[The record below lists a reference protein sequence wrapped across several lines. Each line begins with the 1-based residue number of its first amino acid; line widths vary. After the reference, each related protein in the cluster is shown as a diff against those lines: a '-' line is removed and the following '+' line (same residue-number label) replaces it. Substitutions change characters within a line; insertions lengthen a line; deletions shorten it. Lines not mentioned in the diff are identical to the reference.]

1 MPTSTALVAK
11 SISKSNS
18 KSNSKAM
25 AIAMHAETTTNKQIL
40 DARLR
45 AEQTSHVREV
55 FVARQELQLF
65 FQKVSDAMDA
75 EHKPM
80 VFRLLTEARMEAM
93 QLGMGLQLHT
103 LSTPEPAAPIIG
115 DYEDDLASS
124 DGEAPPPPSTSKPA
138 KGKGS
143 GKPRPGMKGKRT
155 GWNLF
160 RSEIVTHTAQHGPPP
175 ALVER
180 DRDLTDE
187 QKVEME
193 TVPNKKGQPGE
204 TKQQSKYP
212 MYTKDNFTKLT
223 GPGIYFA
230 YTSLTEDQRKAF
242 DERAADEWAT
252 LCAAREAAAASAP
265 SGSGDSMVIEDVD
278 EDELPTAVS
287 RPKGG
292 KAAAKSAKSGVV
304 LQSGEH
310 TLPELQHESESDD
323 NDAPPSPKPKSKRP
337 VEETTPP
344 PKPPAEEPPTAP
356 RKPKRST
363 GRKSAR
369 LATPEVASVQEPS
382 EQAGAPATTT
392 NEEEPSA
399 EELFGEDD

>member
-11 SISKSNS
+11 SISKS

-25 AIAMHAETTTNKQIL
+25 AIAMHAETITNKQIH

-65 FQKVSDAMDA
+65 FQKVMELMDS
-75 EHKPM
+75 ECKPA
-80 VFRLLTEARMEAM
+80 VCELLTEARMEAM
-93 QLGMGLQLHT
+93 QMGMGLQLPS
-103 LSTPEPAAPIIG
+103 LSTPEPAAPIVG

-124 DGEAPPPPSTSKPA
+124 DGEAPPPPSTSKPT

-143 GKPRPGMKGKRT
+143 GKPRPAMKGKKS

-160 RSEIVTHTAQHGPPP
+160 RQDLAPKSPSDAFVARDAALTPEQRSEKTGDDKPAHPLWTKENGTKFTNDGLTAAWKNLTIDEKKEWNELAAEKWA
-175 ALVER
+175 ALV
-180 DRDLTDE
+180 
-187 QKVEME
+187 K
-193 TVPNKKGQPGE
+193 
-204 TKQQSKYP
+204 
-212 MYTKDNFTKLT
+212 
-223 GPGIYFA
+223 
-230 YTSLTEDQRKAF
+230 
-242 DERAADEWAT
+242 
-252 LCAAREAAAASAP
+252 ARENAATCAP

-304 LQSGEH
+304 LQAGEH
-310 TLPELQHESESDD
+310 TLPELQPEAESDD
-323 NDAPPSPKPKSKRP
+323 DDAPPSPKPKSKRP
-337 VEETTPP
+337 AEEMTPP
-344 PKPPAEEPPTAP
+344 PKPPAEEPPSAP
-356 RKPKRST
+356 RKSKRSAA
-363 GRKSAR
+363 RKSAR
-369 LATPEVASVQEPS
+369 IATPEVASVQEPS
-382 EQAGAPATTT
+382 EEAEEEQAEEEAEAPATT